1 MIRKVA
7 QYKVKKVEV
16 RAVEQAIIEFVAA
29 ITQNEPH
36 TFYEAY
42 QSGDG
47 VSFIHFMAFPDQDA
61 EKKHLAAIYTMKVA
75 EVLSPRCEAAP
86 TFTGLKLVRSS
97 TTSAETD

>member
-7 QYKVKKVEV
+7 QYEVKKVEV
-16 RAVEQAIIEFVAA
+16 RVVEQAIIEFVAA

-42 QSGDG
+42 QGGDG

-61 EKKHLAAIYTMKVA
+61 EKHMTATYTMKFVG
-75 EVLSPRCEAAP
+75 VLYPQCEAAP
-86 TFTGLKLVRSS
+86 IFTDLKLVRSS

>member
-16 RAVEQAIIEFVAA
+16 TAVEQAIIEFVAA

-42 QSGDG
+42 QGGDG

-61 EKKHLAAIYTMKVA
+61 ENQHMAAIYTTKFV
-75 EVLSPRCEAAP
+75 EVLSPQCEAAP
-86 TFTGLKLVRSS
+86 IFTDLKLVRSS

>member
-42 QSGDG
+42 QGGDG

-61 EKKHLAAIYTMKVA
+61 ENQHMTATYTMKFVR
-75 EVLSPRCEAAP
+75 VLYPCCEAAP
-86 TFTGLKLVRSS
+86 TFTDLKLVRSS

>member
-1 MIRKVA
+1 MIRKVV

-29 ITQNEPH
+29 VTQNEPH

-42 QSGDG
+42 QGGDG

-61 EKKHLAAIYTMKVA
+61 AKKHQTAAYTLKFV
-75 EVLSPRCEAAP
+75 EVLYPRCEAAP
-86 TFTGLKLVRSS
+86 TFTDLKLVRSS
-97 TTSAETD
+97 MTFAETD

>member
-1 MIRKVA
+1 MIRKVV

-29 ITQNEPH
+29 VTQNEPH

-42 QSGDG
+42 QCGDG
-47 VSFIHFMAFPDQDA
+47 VSFIHFMAYPDQDA
-61 EKKHLAAIYTMKVA
+61 AKKHQAAAYTLKFV
-75 EVLSPRCEAAP
+75 EVLYPRCEAAP
-86 TFTGLKLVRSS
+86 TFTDLKLVRSS

>member
-7 QYKVKKVEV
+7 QYKVKKAEV
-16 RAVEQAIIEFVAA
+16 RGVEQAIIEFVAA

-42 QSGDG
+42 QGGDG

-61 EKKHLAAIYTMKVA
+61 ENQHMTATYTTKFVG
-75 EVLSPRCEAAP
+75 VLYPTCEAAP

>member
-7 QYKVKKVEV
+7 QYKVKKAEV
-16 RAVEQAIIEFVAA
+16 RAVEQAIIDFVAA
-29 ITQNEPH
+29 VTQNERH

-42 QSGDG
+42 QGGDG

-61 EKKHLAAIYTMKVA
+61 EKEHQTAAYTMKFVD
-75 EVLSPRCEAAP
+75 VLYPRCEAAP
-86 TFTGLKLVRSS
+86 TFTDLKLVRSS

>member
-42 QSGDG
+42 QGGDG

-61 EKKHLAAIYTMKVA
+61 ENQHMAATYTMKFA
-75 EVLSPRCEAAP
+75 EVLFPRWEAAP
-86 TFTGLKLVRSS
+86 TFTDLKLVRSS

>member
-1 MIRKVA
+1 MIRKVV

-29 ITQNEPH
+29 VTQNEPH
-36 TFYEAY
+36 TFYETY
-42 QSGDG
+42 QGGDG

-61 EKKHLAAIYTMKVA
+61 EKKHVAAIYTMKFA
-75 EVLSPRCEAAP
+75 EVLFPRWEAAP
-86 TFTGLKLVRSS
+86 TFTDLKLVRSS